1 MDILIALGIGA
12 TMNTLGIVSIIGV
25 VSGVLTILTIFFD
38 FPRKKITFKVFL
50 LISIVCCAT
59 ALVLICISNDGE
71 SEKPPA
77 QTNPIPSPSESVEPH
92 GQEEAKQTDA
102 NIESDSPEPSGKDP
116 EDNSTDIEPDTVAL
130 EDVAWVEQHN
140 IHIDDTATTTRGEA
154 WSNCIRFGSSDLNK
168 DGDSCILAACDQ
180 KYKSFT
186 AKIAP
191 QQGFDHSEPVTL
203 HIYGTC
209 IENQD
214 DEELIFQKK
223 YQINNITKS
232 FEVEFDITGVD
243 NLYLVKDG
251 DYSPARYAGQYINGY
266 TGMGVLM
273 CDAVLRK

>member
-1 MDILIALGIGA
+1 MS
-12 TMNTLGIVSIIGV
+12 TLGIVGIIGV
-25 VSGVLTILTIFFD
+25 VSGLLTILTIFID
-38 FPRKKITFKVFL
+38 FPRKKTTFKKFL
-50 LISIVCCAT
+50 LISIVCCT
-59 ALVLICISNDGE
+59 TVLVLICISNGGE

-77 QTNPIPSPSESVEPH
+77 QTNPIPSPSESVQPH
-92 GQEEAKQTDA
+92 DQEEAKQTDA
-102 NIESDSPEPSGKDP
+102 NIESDSPEPSPSGKNL
-116 EDNSTDIEPDTVAL
+116 EDNSTDIEPDIVAL

-140 IHIDDTATTTRGEA
+140 IHIDGTATTTRGEA
-154 WSNCIRFGSSDLNK
+154 WSNCIRFGSSDLNN
-168 DGDSCILAACDQ
+168 DGDSYILAACDQ

-209 IENQD
+209 IDNQD
-214 DEELIFQKK
+214 DKELIFQKK

-266 TGMGVLM
+266 TGMGVLI
-273 CDAVLRK
+273 CDAVLHK